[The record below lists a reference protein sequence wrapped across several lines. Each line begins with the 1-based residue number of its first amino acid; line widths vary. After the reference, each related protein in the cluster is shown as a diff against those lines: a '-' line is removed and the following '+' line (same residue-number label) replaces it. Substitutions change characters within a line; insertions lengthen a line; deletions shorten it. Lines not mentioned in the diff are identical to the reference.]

1 MATEKIAVDDVE
13 YEEYDGEI
21 DEAPGG
27 DPDRDCTG
35 ESEEQE
41 DKWHI
46 LAGDQGGRT
55 ASRQESSPLP
65 QASCVCR
72 FAAKLLRPLPDW

>member
-27 DPDRDCTG
+27 DPDMDCIG
-35 ESEEQE
+35 ESEEKE
-41 DKWHI
+41 KS
-46 LAGDQGGRT
+46 GT
-55 ASRQESSPLP
+55 S
-65 QASCVCR
+65 
-72 FAAKLLRPLPDW
+72 

>member
-1 MATEKIAVDDVE
+1 MAAEKIAVDDVE

-35 ESEEQE
+35 ESEGEE
-41 DKWHI
+41 VS
-46 LAGDQGGRT
+46 GT
-55 ASRQESSPLP
+55 S
-65 QASCVCR
+65 
-72 FAAKLLRPLPDW
+72 